1 MKNVY
6 ILLGLSI
13 ILEVI
18 GATFM
23 KYTSG
28 FENTTASLVVIL
40 SYLLALTLYIMI
52 TKNHELGMINALW
65 SGGGT
70 ALVTIIGIILFGE
83 TTSFQKLA
91 GVALILAGIY
101 GLNTRGRSMKGV
113 HS

>member
-28 FENTTASLVVIL
+28 FENAAASVVVIL
-40 SYLLALTLYIMI
+40 SYLLALTLYIII

-70 ALVTIIGIILFGE
+70 GLVTILGIILFGE
-83 TTSFQKLA
+83 TTSFQKMV
-91 GVALILAGIY
+91 GVVLILSGIY

>member
-6 ILLGLSI
+6 VLLGLSI
-13 ILEVI
+13 ILEVN

-28 FENTTASLVVIL
+28 FENTAASIVVVL
-40 SYLLALTLYIMI
+40 SYLSALTLYILI
-52 TKNHELGMINALW
+52 TKNHELGIINALW

-70 ALVTIIGIILFGE
+70 ALITVIGIILFNE
-83 TTSFQKLA
+83 TTTFQKLA
-91 GVALILAGIY
+91 GVSLILAGIY
-101 GLNTRGRSMKGV
+101 GLNTRSRSDKGV